1 VKVNGVH
8 TRSIWLEADGWSIG
22 VIDQLA
28 LPLELRTAALRSIDD
43 VVRAITD
50 MRVRGAPLIGATA
63 AYGMALAAR
72 ADATDA
78 GLDRAAAR
86 LLATRPTAV
95 NLRWAIERVRRA
107 LAVVQLAARA
117 DTAYEIAARI
127 CADDVAIN
135 HSIGKHGVKLLR
147 ELGARNPDRPVQVL
161 THCNAG
167 WLATVDWGTATAP
180 IYLAHGAGIPVHVWV
195 AETRPRLQGALTA
208 WELAQEGVPHTIIA
222 DSAAAHLMQRGRIDV
237 VLTGTDRVSASGDVA
252 NKIGTYAVALA
263 ARDNDVPF
271 YVAAPSPS
279 IDWELDDGVRETP
292 IEQRDARELAV
303 VRGRDAHG
311 TVTEVHVYPDGSPA
325 VNFAFDVTPARLVT
339 GLITE
344 RGIAPA
350 SREGLARRFAR
361 AAPSA

>member
-8 TRSIWLEADGWSIG
+8 TRSIWLEADGWSVG

-28 LPLELRTAALRSIDD
+28 LPLELRTATLRSLDD
-43 VVRAITD
+43 VVHALAH

-72 ADATDA
+72 ADPTDA
-78 GLDRAAAR
+78 ALDRAAAA
-86 LLATRPTAV
+86 LLAARPTAV
-95 NLRWAIERVRRA
+95 NLRWAVERVRRA
-107 LAVVQLAARA
+107 LAAVQAEARAHAAYQLA
-117 DTAYEIAARI
+117 DRI
-127 CADDVAIN
+127 CAEDVDIN
-135 HSIGKHGVKLLR
+135 HSIGTHGVKLLR
-147 ELGARNPDRPVQVL
+147 DHFARNPDRPVQVL

-180 IYLAHGAGIPVHVWV
+180 IYLAHREGIPVHVWV

-208 WELAQEGVPHTIIA
+208 WELAQEGVPHTIFA
-222 DSAAAHLMQRGRIDV
+222 DSAGAHLMQRGRVDM
-237 VLTGTDRVSASGDVA
+237 VLTGTDRVTATGDVA
-252 NKIGTYAVALA
+252 NKIGTYAAALA
-263 ARDNDVPF
+263 ARDNDLPF

-279 IDWELDDGVRETP
+279 IDWELEDGVRDTP
-292 IEQRDARELAV
+292 IEQRDARELSV

-311 TVTEVHVYPDGSPA
+311 AITEVSVYPDGSPA
-325 VNFAFDVTPARLVT
+325 LNVAFDVTPARLVT

-350 SREGLARRFAR
+350 SRAGLARLFAQ
-361 AAPSA
+361 AAASA